1 MEPINHSGTT
11 CPSDA
16 EMAALRRLLAIA
28 DRDTGQSR
36 RVAAF
41 LLAWWNAETCGGFDL
56 TDLWAVDADI
66 AQDMLSVIAL
76 IARVRE
82 YPPALGLDAEFR
94 QLVKLWR
101 SALLG

>member
-1 MEPINHSGTT
+1 MELLNHPGPSH
-11 CPSDA
+11 PSDA

-36 RVAAF
+36 RVASF
-41 LLAWWNAETCGGFDL
+41 LLSWWNAETCGGFDL
-56 TDLWAVDADI
+56 TDLWAVDDDI
-66 AQDMLSVIAL
+66 AQDMLAVIAL

-94 QLVKLWR
+94 QIVKLWR
-101 SALLG
+101 SALLD